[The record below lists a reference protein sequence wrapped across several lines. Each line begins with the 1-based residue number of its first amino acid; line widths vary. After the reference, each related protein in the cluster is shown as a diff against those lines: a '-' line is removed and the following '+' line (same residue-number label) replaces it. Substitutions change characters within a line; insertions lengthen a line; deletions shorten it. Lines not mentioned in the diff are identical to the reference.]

1 MERADLLDNRF
12 RKALL
17 ETIPCAVFLLDASQR
32 ITYANPFSRDLTG
45 YSPEE
50 IVGKTCQG
58 LSLMFSAAQDPD
70 VLRTMCPFG
79 RAGDIWD
86 EQLEIR
92 RKDGKHLPVV
102 RKAQPVLDDNGNT
115 VGAIQILVDVSVI
128 AEARTE
134 ILSLE
139 HEIAQLG
146 RYGQIIGGGEQMR
159 KLFEAME
166 LVSSTDASVIVQG
179 ETGTGKELVART
191 LHSHSSRKEKIF
203 LPVNCGALPEGLIEA
218 ELFGHAKGA
227 FTGAIQDKPGRFE
240 QAQGGTLFL
249 DEVAELPQPA
259 QVKLLRVLQQRQVTR
274 VGEALP
280 RDVDVRI
287 LAATH
292 RDLHKRIQAGA
303 FREDLYYRL
312 NVVTLHVPP
321 LRDRRE
327 DIPHLVEHFCK
338 QFNRRYHREVSGP
351 DAQAM
356 DLLMACPWPGNV
368 RQLENALEHAFALT
382 PAGQKVLS
390 ASALPAEIRRI
401 QVTPPENSENSA
413 GQSTRDPDSQARDLR
428 DALAAAEGNKTRAA
442 EILGITR
449 AGLYKKL
456 KRLGI
461 DL

>member
-1 MERADLLDNRF
+1 MERPDPLDARF
-12 RKALL
+12 RKVLL

-32 ITYANPFSRDLTG
+32 VTYANPFSQDLTG
-45 YSPEE
+45 YAPEE

-58 LSLMFSAAQDPD
+58 LSLMFSVQQDPD

-79 RAGDIWD
+79 RARGIWD

-102 RKAQPVLDDNGNT
+102 RKAQPVLDEQGNT

-128 AEARTE
+128 TEARSE
-134 ILSLE
+134 ILWLE
-139 HEIAQLG
+139 HEVAQLG
-146 RYGQIIGGGEQMR
+146 RYGQIIGSGEQMR

-166 LVSSTDASVIVQG
+166 LVSSTDASVILQG

-191 LHSHSSRKEKIF
+191 LHAHSPRKEKVF

-240 QAQGGTLFL
+240 QADGGTLFL
-249 DEVAELPQPA
+249 DEVAELPLPA

-292 RDLHKRIQAGA
+292 RDLHKQIQAGA

-312 NVVTLHVPP
+312 NVVTLHIPP

-327 DIPHLVEHFCK
+327 DIPHLVEHFCT
-338 QFNRRYHREVSGP
+338 QFNRRYQRDVTGP
-351 DAQAM
+351 DSQAM
-356 DLLMACPWPGNV
+356 ELLMACPWPGNV
-368 RQLENALEHAFALT
+368 RQLENAIEHAFALT
-382 PAGQKVLS
+382 PAGRKVLP

-401 QVTPPENSENSA
+401 QSTSPGPA
-413 GQSTRDPDSQARDLR
+413 GARTGQSPDSEAQTLR

-461 DL
+461 DV

>member
-1 MERADLLDNRF
+1 MELPEHLDAHF

-17 ETIPCAVFLLDASQR
+17 ETIPCAVFLLDQAQR
-32 ITYANPFSRDLTG
+32 VIYANPFSQDLTG
-45 YSPEE
+45 YTPEE
-50 IVGKTCQG
+50 IIGKTCQG
-58 LSLMFSAAQDPD
+58 LSLMFSTEQDPE

-79 RAGDIWD
+79 RNDAIWN

-92 RKDGKHLPVV
+92 RKDGRHLPVV
-102 RKAQPVLDDNGNT
+102 RKAQPVLGDDGRT
-115 VGAIQILVDVSVI
+115 IGAIQILVDVSVI
-128 AEARTE
+128 KQARSE
-134 ILSLE
+134 IRTLE
-139 HEIAQLG
+139 HQVAHLG
-146 RYGQIIGGGEQMR
+146 RYGEIVGSGEQMR

-166 LVSSTDASVIVQG
+166 LVAPTDAAVIIQG

-191 LHSHSSRKEKIF
+191 LHTRSPRKEQVF

-227 FTGAIQDKPGRFE
+227 FTGAVADRAGRFE
-240 QAQGGTLFL
+240 QADGGTLFL
-249 DEVAELPQPA
+249 DEVAELPLSA
-259 QVKLLRVLQQRQVTR
+259 QVKLLRVIQQQEVTR
-274 VGEALP
+274 VGEGSP
-280 RDVDVRI
+280 RPVDVRI

-292 RDLHKRIQAGA
+292 RDLQERIRTGA

-327 DIPHLVEHFCK
+327 DIPQLIRHFCS
-338 QFNRRYHREVSGP
+338 QLNRKYDRDVSGC

-356 DLLMACPWPGNV
+356 DLLLGHPWPGNV

-382 PAGQKVLS
+382 PAQDRSLQ
-390 ASALPAEIRRI
+390 ASALPAEIRQMAPAGAKAQPAAKRR
-401 QVTPPENSENSA
+401 QEAVSEDH
-413 GQSTRDPDSQARDLR
+413 QIR

-442 EILGITR
+442 EILGLSR

-461 DL
+461 DA